1 MGKMIEVEGFK
12 AFRGVM
18 NVRRQRISGSG
29 WTWQRIRGEWLYKPD
44 TNCWYCRGRSFP
56 AECCEVLEVNYEES

>member
-18 NVRRQRISGSG
+18 RVVEVRNRAHA
-29 WTWQRIRGEWLYKPD
+29 IRGAWLYRPD
-44 TNCWYCRGRSFP
+44 TDCWYCGGKSYP
-56 AECCEVLEVNYEES
+56 ADICVVLKVE

>member
-18 NVRRQRISGSG
+18 RVTSFAGFITHENV
-29 WTWQRIRGEWLYKPD
+29 WGEWLYKPD
-44 TNCWYCRGRSFP
+44 THCWYCNGKSYP
-56 AECCEVLEVNYEES
+56 VECCKVLEVE

>member
-18 NVRRQRISGSG
+18 RICGKNISG
-29 WTWQRIRGEWLYKPD
+29 EWIYKPD
-44 TNCWYCRGRSFP
+44 TDCWYGNGWSYP
-56 AECCEVLEVNYEES
+56 AVMCKVLEVE